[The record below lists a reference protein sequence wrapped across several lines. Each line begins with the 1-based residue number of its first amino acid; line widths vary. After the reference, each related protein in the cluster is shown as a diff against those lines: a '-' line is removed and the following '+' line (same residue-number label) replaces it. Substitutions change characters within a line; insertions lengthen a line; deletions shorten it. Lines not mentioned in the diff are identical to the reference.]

1 LSNFLFSKR
10 FFRGISSPYAL
21 QAKLLK
27 TVHPALGFSPCQPV
41 WFHFLNYYCF
51 SPNFLKFFS
60 FQFSFLMNIFA
71 AKLSFDTQ
79 SEDLREAFE
88 EFGEVSSASVI
99 TDKFTGKS
107 KGFGFV
113 EMPNDDE
120 ASKAINELNDST
132 LDGRTIVVKKAEPRE
147 ERGGSGGGGNR
158 GGGGYGGGGGNRGGG
173 GGYGGGG
180 GNRGGYGGGGGRY

>member
-1 LSNFLFSKR
+1 
-10 FFRGISSPYAL
+10 
-21 QAKLLK
+21 
-27 TVHPALGFSPCQPV
+27 
-41 WFHFLNYYCF
+41 
-51 SPNFLKFFS
+51 
-60 FQFSFLMNIFA
+60 MNIFA

-113 EMPNDDE
+113 EMPNDEE
-120 ASKAINELNDST
+120 AKKAINEMNDST

-147 ERGGSGGGGNR
+147 DRGPSGGGGGRGGYGGGGGNR
-158 GGGGYGGGGGNRGGG
+158 GGGGYGGGGGNR
-173 GGYGGGG
+173 Y
-180 GNRGGYGGGGGRY
+180 